1 MIRIRWILFT
11 FLLLS
16 IASKGQDF
24 WEEVILPDSVVPVKL
39 DFDTQGNLFLLT
51 LNNIYKSSDN
61 GLTWLDLNLIQEDS
75 YNKDIEISNNN
86 VLFFGVDPFGNFF
99 VSDNYGQSWD
109 TIQTQIQGMI
119 VLRMINNEAELL
131 AGTWGGIYKS
141 LDFGINWTKVLDIS
155 SVEVINDI
163 ISNGEYLYAGSVN
176 WMNSDNGGVYR
187 SSDFGN
193 TWELIG
199 LYGYGIYSFAVDSS
213 NNLCAGVFLAP
224 LTSSPGIYRTY
235 DEGGNWINIYSEAYI
250 GSVISDP
257 FGGIFGGAT
266 ATIGNQE
273 WGIIYSPDNGLNWS
287 ELNTGMEYCEGI
299 NYLTLSPDLYLYA
312 ITYSPSKL
320 YRSSNVLVRQI
331 ELSPFAKMEV
341 TIYPNPFKDRI
352 CIDINQA
359 FNEVE
364 IALFSSQMQ
373 KVYSYK
379 LKNTEKNN
387 PFCIEVNGLSQGL
400 FLIQL
405 IADNLTLNYKI
416 IKN

>member
-16 IASKGQDF
+16 ITSKGQDF

-86 VLFFGVDPFGNFF
+86 VLFFGVDPYGNFF

-119 VLRMINNEAELL
+119 VLRTINNEAELL

-193 TWELIG
+193 NWELIG

-235 DEGGNWINIYSEAYI
+235 DEGGNWINIYNEAYI

-257 FGGIFGGAT
+257 FGGIYGGAT

-299 NYLTLSPDLYLYA
+299 NYLTLSPDLFLYA
-312 ITYSPSKL
+312 ITYSP
-320 YRSSNVLVRQI
+320 
-331 ELSPFAKMEV
+331 
-341 TIYPNPFKDRI
+341 T
-352 CIDINQA
+352 
-359 FNEVE
+359 
-364 IALFSSQMQ
+364 
-373 KVYSYK
+373 
-379 LKNTEKNN
+379 
-387 PFCIEVNGLSQGL
+387 
-400 FLIQL
+400 
-405 IADNLTLNYKI
+405 
-416 IKN
+416 